1 MGKRTTGFSGLSRF
15 LQAEK
20 LTSDLPVDVR
30 NGTKRSLDSSAESQS
45 SKKKRKSDGESTE
58 DIGTSRT
65 KLVQKYDMSGSIPV
79 FKTMQEVPEN
89 LKKCEY
95 VLLKSLFLFNNSL
108 HRLRSTG
115 TILFAILYASGLFTR

>member
-1 MGKRTTGFSGLSRF
+1 MGKRSTGFSGLSRF

-20 LTSDLPVDVR
+20 ITPDIPVDVR
-30 NGTKRSLDSSAESQS
+30 NGTKRSLDME
-45 SKKKRKSDGESTE
+45 
-58 DIGTSRT
+58 TSRT

-79 FKTMQEVPEN
+79 FETMQEVPDN

-95 VLLKSLFLFNNSL
+95 VLLKSLFSFNNSL